1 MQDTKGLTEPTEL
14 PPDLMTDEP
23 HFYCH
28 RRSSSHQQVFPL
40 PQNSVAN
47 MLSYFA
53 TLKVRCDGR
62 QDVCRNCERLGFECS
77 FQQLSQPPGQYV
89 LKPPEP
95 RRRTQA
101 CSQCHLKKTRCLGE
115 LPSCSNC
122 TRKGRKCTYPR
133 TRKQGQGPGSGSG
146 SGQGSSTA
154 AADGSE
160 SLGGGGGG
168 GSSSARGDSESSTP
182 HAAGTAGSSSG
193 RGRNASSVSAI
204 DLLGGGSSA
213 DGGGGGG
220 AGAGAASPEPETA
233 LELVEDYF
241 QHLYPLPSFA
251 FLHQPTVVQRCR
263 DGTINEPLKLAI
275 CALTALQLHRSSL
288 CHDLWVQQAEQVVL
302 QQLGRPSIFHLQAL
316 LLTIHYRVES
326 GDFPTA
332 FMLAALAARTA
343 VALRL
348 NYERSELLPVAQ

>member
-1 MQDTKGLTEPTEL
+1 M
-14 PPDLMTDEP
+14 
-23 HFYCH
+23 
-28 RRSSSHQQVFPL
+28 
-40 PQNSVAN
+40 
-47 MLSYFA
+47 
-53 TLKVRCDGR
+53 
-62 QDVCRNCERLGFECS
+62 
-77 FQQLSQPPGQYV
+77 

-122 TRKGRKCTYPR
+122 TRKGRKCTYPKA
-133 TRKQGQGPGSGSG
+133 RKL
-146 SGQGSSTA
+146 GSSSA
-154 AADGSE
+154 AVDGSE
-160 SLGGGGGG
+160 SIGGSGSARTDSESRTPLAAAAGG
-168 GSSSARGDSESSTP
+168 GSQSAQ
-182 HAAGTAGSSSG
+182 
-193 RGRNASSVSAI
+193 SVSAI
-204 DLLGGGSSA
+204 DLLGSV
-213 DGGGGGG
+213 DG
-220 AGAGAASPEPETA
+220 ASPEPDTA

-241 QHLYPLPSFA
+241 RHLYPLPSYA

-288 CHDLWVQQAEQVVL
+288 CHDLWVQQAEQVIL

-326 GDFPTA
+326 GEFPTA

>member
-1 MQDTKGLTEPTEL
+1 M
-14 PPDLMTDEP
+14 
-23 HFYCH
+23 
-28 RRSSSHQQVFPL
+28 SI
-40 PQNSVAN
+40 
-47 MLSYFA
+47 
-53 TLKVRCDGR
+53 VRCDGR

-133 TRKQGQGPGSGSG
+133 TRKQG
-146 SGQGSSTA
+146 SGQGQGGSAAATA
-154 AADGSE
+154 AVDGSE
-160 SLGGGGGG
+160 SLGGGSG
-168 GSSSARGDSESSTP
+168 SARGDSESSTP
-182 HAAGTAGSSSG
+182 HAAAMSSSSSG
-193 RGRNASSVSAI
+193 GRNAASVPAI
-204 DLLGGGSSA
+204 DLLGGGGGPSA
-213 DGGGGGG
+213 DGGGGG
-220 AGAGAASPEPETA
+220 AGATASPESETA

-241 QHLYPLPSFA
+241 RHLYPLPSFA

-275 CALTALQLHRSSL
+275 CALTALQLHRSAL

-326 GDFPTA
+326 GEFPTA